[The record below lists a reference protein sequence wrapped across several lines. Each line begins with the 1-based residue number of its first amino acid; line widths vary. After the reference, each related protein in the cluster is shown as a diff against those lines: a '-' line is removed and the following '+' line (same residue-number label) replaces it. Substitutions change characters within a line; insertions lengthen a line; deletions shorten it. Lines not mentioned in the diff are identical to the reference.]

1 MGMRFHVMEVLMVI
15 LLRAV
20 GGLGSLFCME

>member
-1 MGMRFHVMEVLMVI
+1 VI

-20 GGLGSLFCME
+20 GLVTSKH

>member
-1 MGMRFHVMEVLMVI
+1 ALLAAGDRRPPPT

-20 GGLGSLFCME
+20 GLAP